1 MGFRFGRWVFIL
13 LEMNVERYVRLQQ
26 LGVISS
32 FMEFTSG
39 LFADMDVNIDKVRDK
54 LRETFLLL
62 YNTDLSAAGQVTVEG
77 LLGITLNK

>member
-1 MGFRFGRWVFIL
+1 
-13 LEMNVERYVRLQQ
+13 MNVERYVRLQQ